1 MFEHPEAQFF
11 IRSGFFCVDRSV
23 QRRVLKQ
30 QHFVAL
36 QDGFQALIRE
46 RESEREGERD
56 NTMQYNSIY
65 MNCIML

>member
-46 RESEREGERD
+46 RERERERETIQC
-56 NTMQYNSIY
+56 NTTAYIY
-65 MNCIML
+65 I